1 MDVNGG
7 VVPNA
12 EVVVTSDETG
22 VKQKTTTNLQGN
34 WIAQFLIPG
43 RYGFTVTA
51 AGWEMSGQFNIQS
64 ALPVVFNTDLVFQWQ
79 RFRSCAQQAESQRI
93 V

>member
-1 MDVNGG
+1 M
-7 VVPNA
+7 VPNA

-51 AGWEMSGQFNIQS
+51 AGFK
-64 ALPVVFNTDLVFQWQ
+64 
-79 RFRSCAQQAESQRI
+79 QAEASQLFPCPPRSSAKGTSHSPSLFNW
-93 V
+93 

>member
-1 MDVNGG
+1 M
-7 VVPNA
+7 VPNA

-51 AGWEMSGQFNIQS
+51 AGFKQALRSGSGLAGEFTRTRDHPSNEGGTS
-64 ALPVVFNTDLVFQWQ
+64 NE
-79 RFRSCAQQAESQRI
+79 R
-93 V
+93 